1 MIECAKSDFLN
12 DGYEGVSLKD
22 ICRHAGVTTG
32 AFYHRFHGK
41 DDLLKAVVEP
51 DAKRFLEMLSVPP
64 SDTVSSLIPESCLA
78 FVYLHLDVF
87 KIVVRCKCAP
97 YYSEFYNDMDGVVYR
112 RLMKIKS
119 GYTEDI
125 CCLLS
130 KAYVTSFFEIIRC
143 NYDFETAR
151 KCIGVLET
159 FFAPPPTVRR

>member
-1 MIECAKSDFLN
+1 MLKNETTLRMMECAKSDFLK

-51 DAKRFLEMLSVPP
+51 DAKRFLEMLSVSP

-87 KIVVRCKCAP
+87 KIVVR
-97 YYSEFYNDMDGVVYR
+97 
-112 RLMKIKS
+112 L
-119 GYTEDI
+119 
-125 CCLLS
+125 
-130 KAYVTSFFEIIRC
+130 
-143 NYDFETAR
+143 
-151 KCIGVLET
+151 
-159 FFAPPPTVRR
+159 